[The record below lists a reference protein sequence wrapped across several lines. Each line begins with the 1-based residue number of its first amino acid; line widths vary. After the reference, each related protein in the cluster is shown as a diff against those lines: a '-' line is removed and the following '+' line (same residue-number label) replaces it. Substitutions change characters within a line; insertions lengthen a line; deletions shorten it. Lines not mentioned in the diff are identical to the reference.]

1 MRYRIG
7 EEVNTDNLGE
17 PVVDMLLTFS
27 VFTGLIIGII
37 FIMAGKRVK
46 QYWLIFWG
54 TGLVAASIIYLAA
67 LYMGLL

>member
-1 MRYRIG
+1 MRYRVG
-7 EEVNTDNLGE
+7 EEVNADNLGE

-27 VFTGLIIGII
+27 VFTGLIIGIV
-37 FIMAGKRVK
+37 FIIAGKRAK

-54 TGLVAASIIYLAA
+54 TGLVIASIIYLAA